1 MEAENAPQSRGKQK
15 ARGDA
20 GGGGNNQG
28 NVQNRKNRDNR
39 EANTGLTAAGE
50 ATISKKKKVVFFLS
64 ASL

>member
-1 MEAENAPQSRGKQK
+1 MPPNRGGNRK
-15 ARGDA
+15 RGETR
-20 GGGGNNQG
+20 GGVGGGNNQG